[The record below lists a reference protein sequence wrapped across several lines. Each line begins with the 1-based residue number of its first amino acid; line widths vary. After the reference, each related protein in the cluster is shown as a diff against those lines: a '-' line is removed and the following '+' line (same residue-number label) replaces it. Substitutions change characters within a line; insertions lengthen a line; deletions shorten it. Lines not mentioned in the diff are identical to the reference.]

1 MELQL
6 KNPSLFVLSE
16 LVMINIRSVSYDSFI
31 NGLVTKE
38 THWLKFVL
46 IFNIIVKIST
56 WFKTIYNLVLLVHC
70 EN

>member
-46 IFNIIVKIST
+46 ISKIST
-56 WFKTIYNLVLLVHC
+56 
-70 EN
+70 